1 MTRTELSC
9 VRLTD
14 AGSLRALSRQ
24 VQDNFEES
32 VAMSTYLVAMVVCD
46 YTRLQDKT
54 ANGVAVSIYAPQ
66 HLISQAQFALNV
78 STLSNRHRCL
88 ANLHLR
94 LQDVSHH
101 PEEPGSPGHVVP

>member
-1 MTRTELSC
+1 M
-9 VRLTD
+9 RLTD

-78 STLSNRHRCL
+78 ST
-88 ANLHLR
+88 R
-94 LQDVSHH
+94 LLEFYQNFFGVLY
-101 PEEPGSPGHVVP
+101 PLPKQGELEPASDLGP